1 MLLTID
7 AGNTRTKWALF
18 NEAGEIK
25 NHGASRNEALTTADF
40 SPSSLG
46 YERVVISNVAGARLS
61 ALLAE
66 KFAPYALPVRWLK
79 TTSQACGVRNGY
91 SQTETL
97 GSDRW
102 AALIAAWHIKQAPC
116 VVVNAGTAV
125 TIDALATDVA
135 TTNGMFLGGLI
146 LPGLDLMQQS
156 LGLATA
162 QLPKLD
168 PNQNLNPSSAP
179 QTPVEIFA
187 KNTADAIYAGALYA
201 IVGAITQMAREL
213 HHQCKQ
219 APYIVISGGNAPL
232 IYKQA
237 SNDNLMG
244 GVTKQVVIVDNLVL
258 QGLYLLENFMQ
269 SEPQ

>member
-46 YERVVISNVAGARLS
+46 YERVVISNVAGERLA

-79 TTSQACGVRNGY
+79 TTSQACGVSNGY

-125 TIDALATDVA
+125 TIDALATDAA
-135 TTNGMFLGGLI
+135 TINGMFLGGLI

-168 PNQNLNPSSAP
+168 PNLNLCSAP
-179 QTPVEIFA
+179 QIPVEIFA

-201 IVGAITQMAREL
+201 ILGAITQMAREL

-232 IYKQA
+232 IYKHA
-237 SNDNLMG
+237 SHDNLMS